1 MEVLV
6 LAWLILTG
14 LVVQRRAD
22 DRINNSGLRT
32 YSCSELFG
40 LRDSGV
46 LPSTDFLQDVPWELR
61 RHRGQSHWRGRVR
74 KRGASYILPSLE
86 SETQMLRQRR
96 QPADDNEHGQSSSV
110 GQHGDWGIRRPRL
123 LGDPILT
130 LDSAHSGTQGR
141 RPAESHSSAPGN
153 HDHDCRPRS
162 CMKKPDLI
170 LGPVCEYAAAP
181 VVRMASHWNIPVISA
196 GALATGF
203 SLKEKEY
210 SHLTRIAPSY
220 LKMAE
225 TFSAL
230 FERFGWSTVLLIF
243 EDDSEERN
251 CFFTV
256 EGVHSSLH
264 VEGYKVDNVVIQKNH
279 RVETEEIVKDIYKT
293 EVVVMCAAADTV
305 REIMLAAHRRRLTN
319 GSHIFFNIELFNS
332 SSYGNGSWR
341 RGDKFDVE
349 AKLAYSALNVVT
361 LMKTAKA
368 EFATFTAEVK
378 KSIQRA
384 GIGADNAN
392 INMFVEGFHDA
403 LMLYALALHEA
414 VKNGST
420 KKDGAQITLSMW
432 NRTFEGIAGQV
443 SIDENGD
450 RYGDFSVMAMA
461 DAQAGTY
468 EAVFNYFGVNQ
479 SLQMMPGF
487 NVERFTLIER
497 PGTPAPDHPDQ
508 SSGGLG
514 VSAVTGIIVG
524 ALLGT
529 AMLMAFYFFRK
540 NYRITIER
548 RTQREE
554 CDIGKHRQLR
564 EDSIRSNFSAA

>member
-1 MEVLV
+1 MGVYRLVYRSLKEGTLSVNMSYLLSCCIYGWLILLPVRTSALSEEIEVLV
-6 LAWLILTG
+6 LLPK
-14 LVVQRRAD
+14 
-22 DRINNSGLRT
+22 NNSYIFSISRVKPAIEYARMKLREDLYPGLNFT
-32 YSCSELFG
+32 VHYENSDCGNEALF
-40 LRDSGV
+40 
-46 LPSTDFLQDVPWELR
+46 
-61 RHRGQSHWRGRVR
+61 
-74 KRGASYILPSLE
+74 SLV
-86 SETQMLRQRR
+86 S
-96 QPADDNEHGQSSSV
+96 
-110 GQHGDWGIRRPRL
+110 
-123 LGDPILT
+123 
-130 LDSAHSGTQGR
+130 
-141 RPAESHSSAPGN
+141 
-153 HDHDCRPRS
+153 RS

-181 VVRMASHWNIPVISA
+181 VARMASHWNIPVISA

-203 SLKEKEY
+203 SQKEKEY

-230 FERFGWSTVLLIF
+230 FERFGWNTVLLIF

-264 VEGYKVDNVVIQKNH
+264 VEGYKVDNVVIQKDH

-341 RGDKFDVE
+341 RGDKFDAE

-368 EFATFTAEVK
+368 EFATFTAEMK

-420 KKDGAQITLSMW
+420 KKDGAQITLSMK

-468 EAVFNYFGVNQ
+468 EAAFNYFGVNQ

-487 NVERFTLIER
+487 NMERFTLIER
-497 PGTPAPDHPDQ
+497 PGPLGPDHPDQ
-508 SSGGLG
+508 SCGLG

>member
-1 MEVLV
+1 MSYLLSCCIYVWLILLPVRTSALNEEIEVLV
-6 LAWLILTG
+6 LLPK
-14 LVVQRRAD
+14 
-22 DRINNSGLRT
+22 NNS
-32 YSCSELFG
+32 YIFSM
-40 LRDSGV
+40 
-46 LPSTDFLQDVPWELR
+46 P
-61 RHRGQSHWRGRVR
+61 RVR
-74 KRGASYILPSLE
+74 PAIEYARMRLSADLYPGLNFTVHYDNSDCGNEALFSLV
-86 SETQMLRQRR
+86 S
-96 QPADDNEHGQSSSV
+96 
-110 GQHGDWGIRRPRL
+110 
-123 LGDPILT
+123 
-130 LDSAHSGTQGR
+130 
-141 RPAESHSSAPGN
+141 
-153 HDHDCRPRS
+153 RS

-170 LGPVCEYAAAP
+170 LGPVCEYAAAQ

-203 SLKEKEY
+203 SHKEKEY

-220 LKMAE
+220 LKMGE

-230 FERFGWSTVLLIF
+230 FEHFGWNKVLLIF

-251 CFFTV
+251 CYFTI

-264 VEGYKVDNVVIQKNH
+264 VEGYKVDSVVIHKDH
-279 RVETEEIVKDIYKT
+279 RVETDEIIKDIYKT
-293 EVVVMCAAADTV
+293 EAVVVMCAGGDTV
-305 REIMLAAHRRRLTN
+305 RDIMLAAHRRRLTS
-319 GSHIFFNIELFNS
+319 GGYIFFNIELFNS
-332 SSYGNGSWR
+332 SSYGDGSWR
-341 RGDKFDVE
+341 RGDKYDAE

-361 LMKTAKA
+361 LMRTAKA
-368 EFATFTAEVK
+368 EFETFTTEVK

-384 GIGADNAN
+384 GIGPDSAN
-392 INMFVEGFHDA
+392 VNMFMEGFHDA
-403 LMLYALALHEA
+403 LLLYALALHEV
-414 VKNGST
+414 VKNGFS
-420 KKDGAQITLSMW
+420 KKDGVQITQSMR

-450 RYGDFSVMAMA
+450 RNGDFSVMAMT
-461 DAQAGTY
+461 DTQSGTY

-479 SLQMMPGF
+479 SFQEIPGF
-487 NVERFTLIER
+487 NTDRFTLRER
-497 PGTPAPDHPDQ
+497 PRPPSPEQPDQ

-529 AMLMAFYFFRK
+529 ALLMAFYFFRK

>member
-1 MEVLV
+1 MQCLMKVIKLENRQRYITKVYILKIYTYLYSYLIKGDLLGVNMSYLLSYCMYVWLILLPVRTSALNEEIEVLV
-6 LAWLILTG
+6 LLPK
-14 LVVQRRAD
+14 
-22 DRINNSGLRT
+22 NNT
-32 YSCSELFG
+32 YIFSI
-40 LRDSGV
+40 
-46 LPSTDFLQDVPWELR
+46 P
-61 RHRGQSHWRGRVR
+61 RVR
-74 KRGASYILPSLE
+74 PAIEYARTRLSGDLYPGLNFTVHYENSDCGNEALFSLV
-86 SETQMLRQRR
+86 
-96 QPADDNEHGQSSSV
+96 N
-110 GQHGDWGIRRPRL
+110 
-123 LGDPILT
+123 
-130 LDSAHSGTQGR
+130 
-141 RPAESHSSAPGN
+141 
-153 HDHDCRPRS
+153 RS

-181 VVRMASHWNIPVISA
+181 VIRMASHWNIPVISA

-203 SLKEKEY
+203 SQKDKEY

-230 FERFGWSTVLLIF
+230 FEHFGWNRVLLIY

-251 CFFTV
+251 CYFTV

-264 VEGYKVDNVVIQKNH
+264 VEGYKVDHIVIHKDH
-279 RVETEEIVKDIYKT
+279 SVETDEIIKDIYKT
-293 EVVVMCAAADTV
+293 EVVVMCAGADTV
-305 REIMLAAHRRRLTN
+305 RDIMLAAHRRRLTN
-319 GSHIFFNIELFNS
+319 GSYIFFNIELFNS

-341 RGDKFDVE
+341 RGDKYDSE
-349 AKLAYSALNVVT
+349 ARLAYSALNVVT
-361 LMKTAKA
+361 LMRTVKA
-368 EFATFTAEVK
+368 EFETFTAEVK

-392 INMFVEGFHDA
+392 VNMFMEGFHDA
-403 LMLYALALHEA
+403 LLLYALALHEV
-414 VKNGST
+414 VKSGSS
-420 KKDGAQITLSMW
+420 KKNGAQITQSMW
-432 NRTFEGIAGQV
+432 NRSFEGIAGQV

-450 RYGDFSVMAMA
+450 RNGDFSVLTMT
-461 DAQAGTY
+461 DTQTGTY

-479 SLQMMPGF
+479 SLEMMPRITM
-487 NVERFTLIER
+487 EHFTLRER
-497 PGTPAPDHPDQ
+497 HWTPGPEQPDQ
-508 SSGGLG
+508 SCGLG

-529 AMLMAFYFFRK
+529 ALLMAFYFFRK